1 MLTVIK
7 INHFFLLKAQ
17 YQSLQNWQF
26 SNISPCYKNNFDVS
40 VCVILTLS
48 QEMDL
53 MANTK
58 LIVCL
63 LIPDPQSKSILSILG
78 LLIVMGK
85 PIKTYGLA
93 QWNMIGNQLSDSEP
107 IGNIF
112 YQQAAIFEIPEERFI
127 MKPPSCS
134 GADVSIEIYQ
144 LLLLFSIILMVELS
158 HINKCIKLR
167 RKV

>member
-1 MLTVIK
+1 
-7 INHFFLLKAQ
+7 
-17 YQSLQNWQF
+17 
-26 SNISPCYKNNFDVS
+26 
-40 VCVILTLS
+40 
-48 QEMDL
+48 MDL

-93 QWNMIGNQLSDSEP
+93 QWNVIRNQLSDSEP

-112 YQQAAIFEIPEERFI
+112 YLQVAIFEIPEERFI
-127 MKPPSCS
+127 IKPPACS

-167 RKV
+167 SKV